1 MPNKRNELEE
11 NTKKIKTILITGGLG
26 YIGSHLTL
34 YLLSLG
40 YDVIIIDNKT
50 NNYVDDIPG
59 ARIYI
64 GNILS
69 TALLKKIFKYHTI
82 DCVIH
87 LAALKNINE
96 SQKKFTKYYDVN
108 VIGTLSLISA
118 SNCKNII
125 FASSASVY
133 GNKRVKCSIDSK
145 VKPQNIY
152 AKTKYISEQ
161 GLKTLNGYNVT
172 ILRIF
177 NPIGFQFK
185 GYLNGANIMD
195 NICKSMIYTQPLI
208 IHNQGKDIRD
218 YVYIGDVVKEIESC
232 INNTGFNIKN
242 VGTGIGTTTNELV
255 QMFPEVMDLVEYDK
269 SRKPIKVV
277 SADTIETSK
286 TLLEIIC
293 EVKEVMQ
300 L

>member
-1 MPNKRNELEE
+1 MSNKRSELEE

-69 TALLKKIFKYHTI
+69 TTLLKKIFKYHEI

-133 GNKRVKCSIDSK
+133 GNKRTKCSIDSK

-161 GLKTLNGYNVT
+161 GLKKLNGHNVT

-185 GYLNGANIMD
+185 GNLNGANIMD

-232 INNTGFNIKN
+232 INNTGFNIRN

-277 SADTIETSK
+277 STDKIETSK
-286 TLLEIIC
+286 TLPEIVC

>member
-1 MPNKRNELEE
+1 MSNKRNELEE

-40 YDVIIIDNKT
+40 YDVIVIDNKT
-50 NNYVDDIPG
+50 NNYIDDIPG

-69 TALLKKIFKYHTI
+69 TTLLKKIFKHHDI

-96 SQKKFTKYYDVN
+96 SQKNFTKYYDTN

-133 GNKRVKCSIDSK
+133 GNKRTKCSISSK

-152 AKTKYISEQ
+152 AKTKHISEQ
-161 GLKTLNGYNVT
+161 GLKKLNGYNVT

-185 GYLNGANIMD
+185 GNLNGANIMD
-195 NICKSMIYTQPLI
+195 NICKSIIYNQTLVV
-208 IHNQGKDIRD
+208 HNQGKDIRD
-218 YVYIGDVVKEIESC
+218 YVYIGDVIKEIESC
-232 INNTGFNIKN
+232 INNTGFNIRN
-242 VGTGIGTTTNELV
+242 IGTGIGTTTNELV
-255 QMFPEVMDLVEYDK
+255 QMFPEVMDFVKYDK
-269 SRKPIKVV
+269 SRKHTKVV
-277 SADTIETSK
+277 SADKTETRK
-286 TLLEIIC
+286 TLPEIIC